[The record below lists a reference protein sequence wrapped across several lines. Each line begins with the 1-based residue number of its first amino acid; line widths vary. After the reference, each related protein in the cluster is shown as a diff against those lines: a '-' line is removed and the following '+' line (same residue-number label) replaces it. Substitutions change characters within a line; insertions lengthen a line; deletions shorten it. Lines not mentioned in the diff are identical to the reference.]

1 MIKNI
6 LEITYKCAV
15 LALLSAAVF
24 LLYDIRSHQQTFP
37 TIGDVKNAGGKFPAM
52 IRMRPEIE
60 AQMPLIFVPGGSLCV
75 NGSVSIDR

>member
-24 LLYDIRSHQQTFP
+24 LLYDIRSHQLTFP

-52 IRMRPEIE
+52 IRMRQGIE
-60 AQMPLIFVPGGSLCV
+60 AQMPYVFVSGGSV
-75 NGSVSIDR
+75 NVDGTVSIER